1 MSQFDGSK
9 QAEYGS
15 AEVNSNNGL
24 KQRKKTGPS
33 PKYGP
38 DQAKKMVSMRLS
50 PDALNSIKKAAEIV
64 FKDSQADVV
73 ERIMRYFPPESL
85 QKICSI
91 AEKYQ
96 LQPNDVLNDAL
107 SLYEDQKKK
116 ELAAAA

>member
-1 MSQFDGSK
+1 MSQFNNSK
-9 QAEYGS
+9 QAAEYAS
-15 AEVNSNNGL
+15 AENVNNLS

-73 ERIMRYFPPESL
+73 EKMMRYFPPEAL
-85 QKICSI
+85 QKICNI
-91 AEKYQ
+91 AEKYE
-96 LQPNDVLNDAL
+96 LSANDVLSDAL
-107 SLYEDQKKK
+107 DLFEEQKKK
-116 ELAAAA
+116 ELATA

>member
-1 MSQFDGSK
+1 MSQF
-9 QAEYGS
+9 
-15 AEVNSNNGL
+15 NGQRYPESHSQQPTPVI

-73 ERIMRYFPPESL
+73 EKMTRFFPPEAL
-85 QKICSI
+85 QKI
-91 AEKYQ
+91 YQ
-96 LQPNDVLNDAL
+96 LAQEFGTSPEGLINDAL
-107 SLYEDQKKK
+107 EFYKQNKSKVV
-116 ELAAAA
+116 A

>member
-1 MSQFDGSK
+1 MSQFNNQETQEQQISY
-9 QAEYGS
+9 QS
-15 AEVNSNNGL
+15 AASF

-73 ERIMRYFPPESL
+73 EKMTRFFPPEAL
-85 QKICSI
+85 QSI
-91 AEKYQ
+91 FAMAKEFNVSPDD
-96 LQPNDVLNDAL
+96 LVNDAL
-107 SLYEDQKKK
+107 ELYKQNKLKVSV
-116 ELAAAA
+116 